1 MLPTH
6 DELTSE
12 LNVPNPRSLNPSPA
26 EANGQPQTASQ
37 RIDVSDAGVQVGYTN
52 FCLVTT
58 SPDEV
63 LLDFGLSAQRLGHAN
78 RSVQV
83 THRLALTHAAAK
95 RLLSAL
101 HMALERQ
108 EQAAAKSAG
117 AAPRG

>member
-1 MLPTH
+1 MLQTH
-6 DELTSE
+6 DESIGGVNLE
-12 LNVPNPRSLNPSPA
+12 NPPAASPPA
-26 EANGQPQTASQ
+26 QANGQPQAASQ
-37 RIDVSDAGVQVGYTN
+37 RIEISDAGVQVGYTN
-52 FCLVTT
+52 FCWVTT

-95 RLLSAL
+95 RLLAAL

-108 EQAAAKSAG
+108 QQVATPSG
-117 AAPRG
+117 PAPRA